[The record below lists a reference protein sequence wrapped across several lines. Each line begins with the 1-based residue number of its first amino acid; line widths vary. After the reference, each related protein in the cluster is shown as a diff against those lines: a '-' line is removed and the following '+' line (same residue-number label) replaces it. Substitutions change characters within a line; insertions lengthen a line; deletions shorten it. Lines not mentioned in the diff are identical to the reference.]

1 MNIPSF
7 RPNYYSLDD
16 IAITQERIP
25 CRTTQDLHMM
35 GFLDASEKSPNL
47 SNNHTLE
54 LPLWVMLTQDDRNPH
69 FEALVPDIYSAA
81 YKEIYQADANYV
93 ELGALCKFYFELGMY
108 LTRYQNNNSVAE
120 MLYTTAQERLKGLKD
135 LCQNVGND
143 SLNVASKFDFSERLL
158 FNEGTK
164 TNKLFDDWLQER
176 QVHIKSTEIAINI
189 RKRKRSP
196 DGETQEEQQ

>member
-7 RPNYYSLDD
+7 TPNYYSLDD
-16 IAITQERIP
+16 ISITQERIP

-35 GFLDASEKSPNL
+35 GFLDASEKSSNL
-47 SNNHTLE
+47 PNNHTME
-54 LPLWVMLTQDDRNPH
+54 LPLWVILAQDERNPH
-69 FEALVPDIYSAA
+69 FEALIPDIYSAA

-93 ELGALCKFYFELGMY
+93 ELGALCKYYYELGMY
-108 LTRYQNNNSVAE
+108 LTRYQNTNSVAE

-143 SLNVASKFDFSERLL
+143 SLNVASKFEFGERLL
-158 FNEGTK
+158 FNEGIK
-164 TNKLFDDWLQER
+164 TNKLFDDWLQEK
-176 QVHIKSTEIAINI
+176 QVHIKSTEIAVNI

-196 DGETQEEQQ
+196 DGETQDEQQ

>member
-35 GFLDASEKSPNL
+35 GKGD
-47 SNNHTLE
+47 
-54 LPLWVMLTQDDRNPH
+54 MI
-69 FEALVPDIYSAA
+69 ALVPDIYSAA

-196 DGETQEEQQ
+196 DGDTQEEQQ